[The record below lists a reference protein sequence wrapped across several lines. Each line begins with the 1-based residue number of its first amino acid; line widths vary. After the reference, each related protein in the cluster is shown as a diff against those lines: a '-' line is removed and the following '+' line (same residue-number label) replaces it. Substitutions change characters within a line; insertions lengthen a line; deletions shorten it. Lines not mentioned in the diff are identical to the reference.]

1 MLFIQEINNSIISFN
16 GNQMNQIEFIKKE
29 LQESAEVKSKI
40 ITECIDDIKDATTLL
55 CEAFRNGKKL
65 LLCGNGGSAADC
77 QHIAAEF
84 MIRLSH
90 DLDRP
95 AIPAIALTTDTSNL
109 TAGGNDI
116 GYENVFARN
125 VEGLGNDG
133 DVLIAISTSG
143 NSGNVIKAVEKA
155 KSKNMKI
162 IGFLGGNGGKLKE
175 LVDLPIVIPS
185 TSTQRIQEGHIT
197 IAHIICEL
205 VERELYE

>member
-1 MLFIQEINNSIISFN
+1 
-16 GNQMNQIEFIKKE
+16 MNVENFIKE
-29 LQESAEVKSKI
+29 QLIESSEVKKKI
-40 ITECIDDIKDATTLL
+40 EQNCGESIKLATELL
-55 CEAFRNGKKL
+55 VESFKNGKKL

-95 AIPAIALTTDTSNL
+95 AIAAVALTTDTSNL

-116 GYENVFARN
+116 GYDNVFARN

-143 NSGNVIKAVEKA
+143 NSGNVVKAVDMA
-155 KSKNMKI
+155 KKKNMKV
-162 IGFLGGNGGKLKE
+162 IGFLGGTGGKL
-175 LVDLPIVIPS
+175 LSMVDQAIVVPS
-185 TSTQRIQEGHIT
+185 SSTQRIQEGHIT

-205 VERELYE
+205 TERILYDNK